1 MLKACTGVREEE
13 KNGLCELE
21 LGGDDVGSPRP
32 AGCSELRGRGS
43 RAEAPS
49 LEPLSDAHVCT
60 QEELPH
66 RSSIF
71 CGIGCTRQCALPW
84 MPSLGWGDGDD
95 EGGGSWW
102 RRLQPKTILNSC
114 TAINWLQSLT
124 VHWEREGSG
133 KALSPLCYHYFT
145 NEEMGSGSPAT
156 RYWH

>member
-49 LEPLSDAHVCT
+49 FEPLSDAHVCT

-71 CGIGCTRQCALPW
+71 CGIGCTRQCALP
-84 MPSLGWGDGDD
+84 
-95 EGGGSWW
+95 
-102 RRLQPKTILNSC
+102 
-114 TAINWLQSLT
+114 
-124 VHWEREGSG
+124 
-133 KALSPLCYHYFT
+133 
-145 NEEMGSGSPAT
+145 
-156 RYWH
+156 